1 MRIPLLGWQI
11 DERFLTHR
19 RRSTSAAG
27 VIGTL
32 FALGLFAY
40 RFYVDH
46 LWSWDL
52 FAVVAT
58 FIAIKLTL
66 MTWYFLTD

>member
-1 MRIPLLGWQI
+1 MTIPLFGWQI

-27 VIGTL
+27 VLGA
-32 FALGLFAY
+32 FVALGLLAY
-40 RFYVDH
+40 RFYVDDR
-46 LWSWDL
+46 WSWDL
-52 FAVVAT
+52 FAVVAA
-58 FIAIKLTL
+58 FVLIKLAL

>member
-1 MRIPLLGWQI
+1 MRIPILGWQI
-11 DERFLTHR
+11 DERFFTHR

-27 VIGTL
+27 VVGA
-32 FALGLFAY
+32 FVALGLFAY
-40 RFYVDH
+40 RFYGDGV
-46 LWSWDL
+46 WSWDL

-58 FIAIKLTL
+58 FIAVKLVL